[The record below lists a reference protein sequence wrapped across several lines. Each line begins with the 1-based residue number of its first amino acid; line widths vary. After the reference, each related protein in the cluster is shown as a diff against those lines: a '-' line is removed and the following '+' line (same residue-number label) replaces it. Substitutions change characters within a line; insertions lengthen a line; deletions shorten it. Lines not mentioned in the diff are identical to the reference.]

1 MKHHLMTGNANLP
14 GDWSISAEGWRHIE
28 TASGHSFSQDLR
40 AQVEACVRRL
50 ANAQPPPP
58 DVNPA
63 ARFSSTTADTKDIRD
78 QVDHGLGCVDAIM
91 RFLDGTPGEGISKD
105 AASWVRLKLREP
117 SYQGMLLAALQP
129 PDSKSEPS
137 SISLEVARGILLGLR
152 ERLLE
157 ISRDLPE
164 RGRPSRWE
172 LHRFIRDLAAIFEAA
187 GGTATRS
194 RLPDKHRPPG
204 PFHRFLRSVYETV
217 PEKLRPGSAEGD
229 AVSSDSLLTHHL
241 GEAFKHLA

>member
-1 MKHHLMTGNANLP
+1 MKHHLMTGDANLP

-28 TASGHSFSQDLR
+28 TASGQPFSQDLR

-58 DVNPA
+58 AVNPA
-63 ARFSSTTADTKDIRD
+63 ARFASTTADTRDIRD
-78 QVDHGLGCVDAIM
+78 QVECGLGCVDALVC
-91 RFLDGTPGEGISKD
+91 FLDGTPGEGISKD

-117 SYQGMLLAALQP
+117 SYQQILLAALQRP
-129 PDSKSEPS
+129 ESTSEPYPV
-137 SISLEVARGILLGLR
+137 SLEVARGMLLGLR

-157 ISRDLPE
+157 IKRDLPE
-164 RGRPSRWE
+164 RGRPSQWE

-229 AVSSDSLLTHHL
+229 AVSSNSLLTHHL
-241 GEAFKHLA
+241 GEAFKHLE